1 MSRIL
6 AVLLFL
12 AVALAASA
20 EAHVLAVGSTVTY
33 ADGTVVTITDQE
45 FVINRADMNAATI
58 ALKNAPV
65 DAATILQLKTLS
77 DGQQATIEA
86 DGKWKTIIGV
96 GAFILGVVVDE
107 ASRSSR
113 CYRRSRIP
121 GTRRITMGDEEK
133 AGGVGTE
140 DNTTQVVPPP
150 SPRGA

>member
-107 ASRSSR
+107 A
-113 CYRRSRIP
+113 I
-121 GTRRITMGDEEK
+121 K
-133 AGGVGTE
+133 K
-140 DNTTQVVPPP
+140 
-150 SPRGA
+150 